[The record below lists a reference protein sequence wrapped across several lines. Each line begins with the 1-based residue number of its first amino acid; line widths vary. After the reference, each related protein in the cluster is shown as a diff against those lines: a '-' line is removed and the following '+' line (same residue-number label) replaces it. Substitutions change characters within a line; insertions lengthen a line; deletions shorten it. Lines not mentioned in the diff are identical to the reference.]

1 MDKTIFGL
9 AYLNCNW
16 ENNGKDIID
25 SYVPLACKCIIDKEY
40 TQITRDD
47 LHNDFNDTFGLS
59 VDLGPCETILKRMVK
74 DGYLT
79 KDKGIYQVETKQIYR
94 QQKGIDERRI
104 EADYTDVIT
113 NIVKYAKEKYTLD
126 FQEKEIE
133 NGLLLFLKEFDIDI
147 TLASNDVETTFSKI
161 GEKKKLKFVIS
172 KYIIDIQKSDSNR
185 FRKIVD
191 IAKGHAIAMLI
202 AYENV
207 NNYTG
212 KLDNVEIYLDAPI
225 IFNLLGIN
233 GESNLALANELVSN
247 LKKNG
252 AQLKIFELNNNEVA
266 NTILDAIE
274 RLKTGNY
281 LLHKSSRV
289 LRTAVREQYTA
300 NTLQIKLNQ
309 LEDIYKKHN
318 VQIVDSPSVSNVKY
332 EIDQNKLTE
341 IIENI
346 YTKNGEKNLP
356 YYKQRP
362 IENDVET
369 ISYIY
374 RIRKDTAISNL
385 KNSKA
390 ILLTSNEAIAFASK
404 HNEVSAI
411 RIKPA
416 IPPCLTDIFLST
428 ILWANYPSKNNEL
441 NIKRLISECYANTEL
456 DNKLLQRFYNDI
468 EKMHKEQTIS
478 NEQFYLL
485 NSSTLTYKILQK
497 QTLNDIEEYTDKTPA
512 EVVEDVI
519 NSYKQDEITI
529 NKNIQKLSNGI
540 GSIIFWLIF
549 ISLVTISILNRIIMP
564 KLNGTIWEIL
574 LYVFALFL
582 GVFGLFRWGNIIPD
596 RKKII
601 DTISNYIYKGI
612 MKALKKERD

>member
-1 MDKTIFGL
+1 MEKTIFGL
-9 AYLNCNW
+9 AYLNYNW
-16 ENNGKDIID
+16 ENSGKDIID
-25 SYVPLACKCIIDKEY
+25 SYVPLACKCIIDKGDN
-40 TQITRDD
+40 QITRDE
-47 LHNDFNDTFGLS
+47 LHKVFLTAFGLN

-74 DGYLT
+74 NGYL
-79 KDKGIYQVETKQIYR
+79 KKERGIYQIETKQIYK
-94 QQKGIDERRI
+94 QQKGVDERRI
-104 EADYTDVIT
+104 EADYIDVV
-113 NIVKYAKEKYTLD
+113 NSIVKYAKEKYTLD
-126 FQEKEIE
+126 YQEKDIE

-161 GEKKKLKFVIS
+161 RENKKLKYLIS

-185 FRKIVD
+185 FKKIVD

-202 AYENV
+202 AYENT

-212 KLDNVEIYLDAPI
+212 KLDSAEIYLDAPI

-266 NTILDAIE
+266 NTISDAIE

-281 LLHKSSRV
+281 FLPKSSRV
-289 LRTAVREQYTA
+289 LRTAIRENYSA

-309 LEDIYKKHN
+309 LESIYKKFN
-318 VQIVDSPSVSNVKY
+318 VEVVGTPNFDVKY
-332 EIDQNKLTE
+332 EIDQNKLAE

-346 YTKNGEKNLP
+346 YTHNGETNLP
-356 YYKQRP
+356 EYKKGQ

-374 RIRKDTAISNL
+374 RIRKNTAITNL
-385 KNSKA
+385 KNCKA
-390 ILLTSNEAIAFASK
+390 ILLTSNEAIAFSSK
-404 HNEVSAI
+404 HYEVSAN
-411 RIKPA
+411 RVKPA

-456 DNKLLQRFYNDI
+456 DNNLLQRFYNDVK
-468 EKMHKEQTIS
+468 KMHEEHAIS
-478 NEQFYLL
+478 DEQFYLL
-485 NSSTLTYKILQK
+485 NSSNLTYKILQK

-540 GSIIFWLIF
+540 GNVIFWFIF
-549 ISLVTISILNRIIMP
+549 ISFITISILNRIIVP
-564 KLNGTIWEIL
+564 RLNGTIWEII
-574 LYVFALFL
+574 LYIFAFVL

-601 DTISNYIYKGI
+601 NSISNCIYKGI

>member
-25 SYVPLACKCIIDKEY
+25 SYVPLACNCIIDNEY
-40 TQITRDD
+40 KQITRDD
-47 LHNDFNDTFGLS
+47 LHNNFKTTFGLN
-59 VDLGPCETILKRMVK
+59 VDIGPCETILKRMVK
-74 DGYLT
+74 NGCLK
-79 KDKGIYQVETKQIYR
+79 KDKGIYHVETIQIQK

-104 EADYTDVIT
+104 EADYSDII
-113 NIVKYAKEKYTLD
+113 NSIIKYAKGKYSLD
-126 FQEKEIE
+126 YQEKDIE
-133 NGLLLFLKEFDIDI
+133 NGLLLFLKEFDVDL
-147 TLASNDVETTFSKI
+147 TLASNKVETTFSKI
-161 GEKKKLKFVIS
+161 KESKKLKYIIS
-172 KYIIDIQKSDSNR
+172 KYIIDIQKSDSR
-185 FRKIVD
+185 CFKKIVD

-202 AYENV
+202 SYDNAS
-207 NNYTG
+207 NYTG
-212 KLDNVEIYLDAPI
+212 KLEDVKIYLDAPI

-252 AQLKIFELNNNEVA
+252 AQFKIFELNNNEVV
-266 NTILDAIE
+266 NTISDAIE

-281 LLHKSSRV
+281 DLRYSSRV
-289 LRTAVREQYTA
+289 LRTAIREGYSA

-309 LEDIYKKHN
+309 LEDIYKKFDIQ
-318 VQIVDSPSVSNVKY
+318 VVSKPDFDVKY
-332 EIDQNKLTE
+332 EIDQSKLTE

-346 YTKNGEKNLP
+346 YTHNGVTHLP
-356 YYKQRP
+356 EYKKGQ

-374 RIRKDTAISNL
+374 RIRKNTAITNL
-385 KNSKA
+385 KNCKA
-390 ILLTSNEAIAFASK
+390 ILLTSNEAIAFSSK
-404 HNEVSAI
+404 HNEVSPI
-411 RIKPA
+411 NTKPA

-468 EKMHKEQTIS
+468 EKMHKEHTIS
-478 NEQFYLL
+478 DEQFYLL
-485 NSSTLTYKILQK
+485 NSSNLTYKILQK

-519 NSYKQDEITI
+519 NSYKQEEITI
-529 NKNIQKLSNGI
+529 NKNIQKLSKRTGNF
-540 GSIIFWLIF
+540 IFWLIF
-549 ISLVTISILNRIIMP
+549 IFLIVISILNRIIMP
-564 KLNGTIWEIL
+564 KLNGTIWEIA
-574 LYVFALFL
+574 LYIFALIL
-582 GVFGLFRWGNIIPD
+582 GLFGFIRWGNIIPD

-601 DTISNYIYKGI
+601 DSISNYIYKAI
-612 MKALKKERD
+612 MKALKKERE